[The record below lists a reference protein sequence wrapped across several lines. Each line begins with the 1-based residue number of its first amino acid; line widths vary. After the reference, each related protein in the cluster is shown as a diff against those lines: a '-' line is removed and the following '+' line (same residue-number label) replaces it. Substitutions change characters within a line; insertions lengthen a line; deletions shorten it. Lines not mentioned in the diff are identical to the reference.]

1 MVNDKRIDVLETGT
15 NEIEIMRFTIDGN
28 MYGINVY
35 KVSEIMLTEPVR
47 SMPHSHFAVEGI
59 YKPRDTVITVID
71 LPSYINSQKSPHNE
85 KDLFI
90 VTNFNKMS
98 IAFRVHT
105 VEGISRISWADIQKP
120 DNALASSENSI
131 VTCITECAGEIVSIL
146 DFEKI
151 VSDIAPETSIQE
163 KEIDELGQRNI
174 NSKSIWLAEDSA
186 LLTQLIHS
194 SLTKARFTSLKMFS
208 NGAELWDAL
217 NKLDASEIEQNVK
230 LIITDIEMP
239 KMDGHHLTKLIKDST
254 KFSKIPVV
262 IFSSLISEQMWVRGT
277 EVGADAQLSKPEIG
291 KLVGIIDDLLKDK

>member
-1 MVNDKRIDVLETGT
+1 MSEKKVNVLESGT

-59 YKPRDTVITVID
+59 FKPRDKVITVID
-71 LPSYINSQKSPHNE
+71 LPSYINSQKTPNQE

-105 VEGISRISWADIQKP
+105 VEGISRISWADIQHP
-120 DNALASSENSI
+120 DTTLNSNETSI
-131 VTCITECAGEIVSIL
+131 VTCLTEVAGEIVSIL

-151 VSDIAPETSIQE
+151 ITDIAPETGIQE
-163 KEIDELGQRNI
+163 KEIDELGTRRE
-174 NSKSIWLAEDSA
+174 NSTPIWLAEDSQ
-186 LLTQLIHS
+186 LLAQLINS
-194 SLTKARFTSLKMFS
+194 SLTKARFTNLRMFA
-208 NGAELWDAL
+208 NGADLWNAI
-217 NKLDASEIEQNVK
+217 NKIPEGKLDDNVK

-239 KMDGHHLTKLIKDST
+239 QMDGHHLTKLVKSSA
-254 KFSKIPVV
+254 KFGHIPVI
-262 IFSSLISEQMWVRGT
+262 IFSSLISDQMWVRGE
-277 EVGADAQLSKPEIG
+277 EVGADGQLSKPEIG
-291 KLVGIIDDLLKDK
+291 KLVGIIDRLLI

>member
-1 MVNDKRIDVLETGT
+1 MSQNKVNILETGT

-59 YKPRDTVITVID
+59 FKPRDTVITVID
-71 LPSYINSQKSPHNE
+71 LPSYINTKKVEHME

-90 VTNFNKMS
+90 VTNFNKMA

-105 VEGISRISWADIQKP
+105 VEGISRISWQDMHKP
-120 DNALASSENSI
+120 NSTISSAENAM

-151 VSDIAPETSIQE
+151 VSDIAPETGIQE
-163 KEIDELGQRNI
+163 KEIDSLGERQA
-174 NSKSIWLAEDSA
+174 NSTPIWLAEDSP

-194 SLTKARFTSLKMFS
+194 SLTKARFTSLKMFA
-208 NGAELWDAL
+208 NGEELWNAL
-217 NKLDASEIEQNVK
+217 KSVPQSELESTVK
-230 LIITDIEMP
+230 FVITDIEMP
-239 KMDGHHLTKLIKDST
+239 QMDGHRLTKLIKENP
-254 KFSKIPVV
+254 KYRHLPVV
-262 IFSSLISEQMWVRGT
+262 IFSSLISEQMWVRGE

-291 KLVGIIDDLLKDK
+291 KLVGIIDRLLK

>member
-1 MVNDKRIDVLETGT
+1 MSQDKVNILETGT

-59 YKPRDTVITVID
+59 FKPRDTVITVID
-71 LPSYINSQKSPHNE
+71 LPSYINEKKVEPQE

-105 VEGISRISWADIQKP
+105 VEGISRISWQDMHKP
-120 DNALASSENSI
+120 NSALSSSENSMI
-131 VTCITECAGEIVSIL
+131 TCITECAGEIVSIL

-151 VSDIAPETSIQE
+151 VSDIAPETGIQE
-163 KEIDELGQRNI
+163 KEIEVLGERDEN
-174 NSKSIWLAEDSA
+174 KAPVWMAEDSP

-194 SLTKARFTSLKMFS
+194 SLTKARFTNLKMFS
-208 NGAELWDAL
+208 NGEELWRAL
-217 NKLDASEIEQNVK
+217 NKLPESEISSSVK
-230 LIITDIEMP
+230 IVITDIEMP
-239 KMDGHHLTKLIKDST
+239 QMDGHRLTKLIKESP
-254 KFSKIPVV
+254 KYRNIPVV
-262 IFSSLISEQMWVRGT
+262 IFSSLISEQMWVRGE
-277 EVGADAQLSKPEIG
+277 EVGADGQLSKPEIG
-291 KLVGIIDDLLKDK
+291 KLVGIIDRLLKY